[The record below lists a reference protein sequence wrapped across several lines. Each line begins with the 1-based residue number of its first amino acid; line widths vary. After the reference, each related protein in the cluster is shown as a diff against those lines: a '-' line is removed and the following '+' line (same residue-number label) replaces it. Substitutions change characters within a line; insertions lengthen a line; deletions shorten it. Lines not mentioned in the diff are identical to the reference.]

1 MPAETEDTLLS
12 GLTPADLDLPD
23 KFEAFRPA
31 QLEAIDYAA
40 TSDKRFVAMGLPTG
54 AGKSLIAAAIQ
65 KLTGLKAVYLTATK
79 GLQDQVGRDFGAAD
93 VRGRAN
99 YDCHHTPEGHT
110 CDSASDICE
119 FAGRSDCRCPYTK
132 AVEEGKAA
140 NLTVTNYTY
149 WLHSRRLNPNALG
162 NDWNPVELLILDE
175 CFPAGTIIDGQPI
188 ENIKKW
194 DKVTAFD
201 QQRGRFVKKSVTR
214 KFWRAVQK
222 VVKLTFSDQS
232 SIVCTPEHPF
242 FTNLGWLPA
251 SKLFDSSVLC
261 LKRYVKPKRTTG
273 DTSNYYAVCD
283 LRKAFNYYESK
294 NEVQLPAIGESV
306 LQSDLRVEVGKE
318 SSDVSEKSSD
328 AQEQDA
334 REKPNAKHGSARKD
348 EIDVES
354 DGVETS
360 GAGGE
365 WTRSHDTSTAS
376 RVYPRL
382 ADGSYSP
389 NGTTED
395 RLPDTL
401 QIGYW
406 ERDPK
411 DWNRSRWTQPWP
423 VIPATR
429 RQEEREDPGWVRVV
443 SIEVYESTDR
453 ERFEQVCPNGIVY
466 NLEVEG
472 LHTYI
477 ANDFVVHN
485 CHEAVD
491 QLTGFLE
498 IKLPVPNRVWEV
510 ESGLMPSPVWVQF
523 ASGETG
529 RLANLMRE
537 IEERN
542 PRYRQ
547 DERWKELDEIWDKW
561 VRIAGMD
568 SNWVWELSPAQLRNG
583 GSYNRQR
590 YVTFSPI
597 WPGRYSEALFSGVQ
611 KIILLSATLR
621 PYTLRLLGIKE
632 SDVDFREWPAVFSPN
647 RGMVYHV
654 PTAKLT
660 WKAKDEDYKKILD
673 RVDEIIGGRLDRKG
687 IIHTVSYDRASKILA
702 GSRYAAHIFSNSNG
716 RGANES
722 VESFRR
728 AKAPAVLVSPSF
740 STGFDFPGDLCEYQ
754 IILKTP
760 YPNTNSRVIKE
771 RCESNDYRMYAAAQE
786 LVQMCGRAR
795 RYEEDR
801 SETIIVDNGVSWL
814 LSPGGGKK
822 FLPGW
827 FRVWTVQKVP
837 NPPPKL

>member
-1 MPAETEDTLLS
+1 MLQRNANYTHVYNSQMQTTDSNDITGINGINGIDLS
-12 GLTPADLDLPD
+12 PADLGLPD

-140 NLTVTNYTY
+140 DLTVTNYAY

-175 CFPAGTIIDGQPI
+175 A
-188 ENIKKW
+188 
-194 DKVTAFD
+194 
-201 QQRGRFVKKSVTR
+201 
-214 KFWRAVQK
+214 
-222 VVKLTFSDQS
+222 
-232 SIVCTPEHPF
+232 H
-242 FTNLGWLPA
+242 
-251 SKLFDSSVLC
+251 
-261 LKRYVKPKRTTG
+261 
-273 DTSNYYAVCD
+273 
-283 LRKAFNYYESK
+283 
-294 NEVQLPAIGESV
+294 
-306 LQSDLRVEVGKE
+306 
-318 SSDVSEKSSD
+318 
-328 AQEQDA
+328 
-334 REKPNAKHGSARKD
+334 
-348 EIDVES
+348 
-354 DGVETS
+354 ET
-360 GAGGE
+360 
-365 WTRSHDTSTAS
+365 
-376 RVYPRL
+376 
-382 ADGSYSP
+382 
-389 NGTTED
+389 
-395 RLPDTL
+395 
-401 QIGYW
+401 
-406 ERDPK
+406 
-411 DWNRSRWTQPWP
+411 
-423 VIPATR
+423 
-429 RQEEREDPGWVRVV
+429 
-443 SIEVYESTDR
+443 
-453 ERFEQVCPNGIVY
+453 
-466 NLEVEG
+466 
-472 LHTYI
+472 
-477 ANDFVVHN
+477 
-485 CHEAVD
+485 VD

-498 IKLPVPNRVWEV
+498 IVLKPHRIDIADT
-510 ESGLMPSPVWVQF
+510 SGVMPSSYWVNC
-523 ASGETG
+523 AALEGK
-529 RLANLMRE
+529 RLAEEMAE

-542 PRYRQ
+542 PAGYRHE
-547 DERWKELDEIWDKW
+547 ERWKEKQEQRDKWDK
-561 VRIAGMD
+561 VSRMD
-568 SNWVWELSPAQLRNG
+568 VNWVWQVERPHRGAPT
-583 GSYNRQR
+583 
-590 YVTFSPI
+590 VTFSPI
-597 WPGRYSEALFSGVQ
+597 WPGRYAEALFSGVQ

-687 IIHTVSYDRASKILA
+687 IIHTVSYDRAKRILSQSKY
-702 GSRYAAHIFSNSNG
+702 SDRMFF
-716 RGANES
+716 NES
-722 VESFRR
+722 SRLSGDTARDFRD
-728 AKAPAVLVSPSF
+728 AGPGSILCSPSY
-740 STGFDFPGDLCEYQ
+740 STGFDFPGEECEYQ
-754 IILKTP
+754 IVLKTP
-760 YPNTNSRVIKE
+760 YPNTQSRVIKE